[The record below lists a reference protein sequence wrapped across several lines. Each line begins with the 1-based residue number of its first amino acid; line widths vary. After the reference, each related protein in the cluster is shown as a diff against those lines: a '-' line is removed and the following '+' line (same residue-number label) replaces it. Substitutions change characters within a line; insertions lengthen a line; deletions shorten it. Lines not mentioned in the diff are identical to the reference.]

1 VITEVKT
8 FVQFLAVLENA
19 EKFKRMLRKLGLA
32 CKRYEDYCK
41 CKERKMCNI
50 AIAELLSESP
60 SATLRKWRRMI
71 FYLEKTRLIET
82 RTVDNPANRPRR
94 LIKLSQDWK
103 SALDMA
109 IQTEFEALIKR
120 LRIDS

>member
-1 VITEVKT
+1 MIEVKT

-19 EKFKRMLRKLGLA
+19 EEFKEALRKLGLS
-32 CKRYEDYCK
+32 CKRHEDYCK
-41 CKERKMCNI
+41 CEEREMCNI
-50 AIAELLSESP
+50 AIAELLSENP

-71 FYLEKTRLIET
+71 FYLEETRLIET

-103 SALDMA
+103 SALDIA
-109 IQTEFEALIKR
+109 VQTEFEALIKK
-120 LRIDS
+120 LQIDS